1 MTSEADEHIYRSTPV
16 CSVMSQVDRLIESKR
31 FTWENQLRDALRES
45 DQWRTNFS
53 QAQRKYESIVQENV
67 KLRGRL
73 KLVADK
79 SKELSRKYEMR
90 IMRQDE
96 QLRAM
101 RDMQQVQAIKQ
112 HQKQISRLRQSSLS
126 AMDKNQVA
134 FHEATRLA
142 ALGGS
147 TSRRIHTGS
156 TSLSNAS
163 SKDQKELNELKQ
175 MIVDLETANEADC
188 IRAASVQQRL
198 EHENRTLNK
207 QILEQHALIS
217 DLKSKGS
224 AVPASSKSLY
234 ASDVKYTQTD
244 PIREQTVASG
254 DVSTTTAQVPITAH
268 VTIPALQNRICE
280 LEASLRCEE
289 ARFTCLRSECSNWQ
303 REVKSLQTAF
313 HSATSQLR
321 QLQREQQ
328 TQTYGKAIPQL
339 PDQVKNPSPL
349 HTQEP
354 QHASMEFQETANKV
368 LVDGCS
374 DSVNAHNAVNS
385 AAKGSGK
392 NNSVA
397 LPDPR
402 TATATV
408 QPAIIVPEAAVP
420 RIPMT
425 EFIADFV
432 AREHDRESSLRSAI
446 ELHLHQPLM
455 AATHPATR
463 TPDALPSHA

>member
-1 MTSEADEHIYRSTPV
+1 MPFHAMLLCITHQIY
-16 CSVMSQVDRLIESKR
+16 K
-31 FTWENQLRDALRES
+31 
-45 DQWRTNFS
+45 
-53 QAQRKYESIVQENV
+53 
-67 KLRGRL
+67 
-73 KLVADK
+73 
-79 SKELSRKYEMR
+79 
-90 IMRQDE
+90 
-96 QLRAM
+96 
-101 RDMQQVQAIKQ
+101 
-112 HQKQISRLRQSSLS
+112 
-126 AMDKNQVA
+126 
-134 FHEATRLA
+134 
-142 ALGGS
+142 
-147 TSRRIHTGS
+147 
-156 TSLSNAS
+156 
-163 SKDQKELNELKQ
+163 
-175 MIVDLETANEADC
+175 DC

-224 AVPASSKSLY
+224 AVPASSKH
-234 ASDVKYTQTD
+234 TQTD
-244 PIREQTVASG
+244 PLREQTVASG

-303 REVKSLQTAF
+303 REVKLLQTAF

-321 QLQREQQ
+321 QLQHEQQ
-328 TQTYGKAIPQL
+328 NQTYGKAIPQL
-339 PDQVKNPSPL
+339 PDQDKNPPPL

-354 QHASMEFQETANKV
+354 QHASMEFQQTANKV
-368 LVDGCS
+368 HIDGRS
-374 DSVNAHNAVNS
+374 DSVDDSLPFTPVSITARNAVNS

-397 LPDPR
+397 LHDP
-402 TATATV
+402 